1 MALFDQS
8 VNFKLNYR
16 WKSSLTALYPGEIF
30 ELGSESKSAAESN
43 VPQSEKF
50 SGESEKV
57 NSTQK
62 DTIT

>member
-1 MALFDQS
+1 MAFFDQS

-16 WKSSLTALYPGEIF
+16 WKSSFTALYLGEIF
-30 ELGSESKSAAESN
+30 IGTESKPAAESN

-50 SGESEKV
+50 CGESEKV